1 MTAKKNIGAVKSE
14 SAVPWCLSFDPKHCI
29 WSIYGETELSIAAI
43 HCGLDG
49 WNEERR
55 VAAHLMVNA
64 ERFYTY
70 ITSMAK
76 TGDTEASAL
85 AKRIQGDL
93 AGEDDTIETVA
104 DYLPEAFQN
113 QGSGIKKSEYYAR
126 AGGRKKR
133 GDDDKHGPWIMTFDK
148 SSCIW
153 SIRGGPDLPI
163 AVIRCAFDGRNDERR
178 VAGHFMVNA
187 QRMYAYV
194 KSRVEAGDV
203 EARALSDRVEAGLAG
218 KGDAIETIDGHLP
231 AAFRLKP

>member
-1 MTAKKNIGAVKSE
+1 MTAKKHIGAVKSE
-14 SAVPWCLSFDPKHCI
+14 SAVPWRLSFDPKHCI
-29 WSIYGETELSIAAI
+29 WSIHGDMDLSIAAI

-64 ERFYTY
+64 EHMYAY
-70 ITSMAK
+70 VVSMAK
-76 TGDTEASAL
+76 AGDSEACTL
-85 AKRIQGDL
+85 AKSIEQDL
-93 AGEDDTIETVA
+93 AGEDNAIETVE

-113 QGSGIKKSEYYAR
+113 QGSGIKNSEYYAR

-133 GDDDKHGPWIMTFDK
+133 GDDKHGPWVLTFDK

-163 AVIRCAFDGRNDERR
+163 AVIRAAFDGRNDERR
-178 VAGHFMVNA
+178 VAGHLMANA
-187 QRMYAYV
+187 KRMYAYV

-203 EARALSDRVEAGLAG
+203 GARALNDRVEAGLSG
-218 KGDAIETIDGHLP
+218 KGDAMETIDGLLP
-231 AAFRLKP
+231 AAFRFKP